1 VSASAVIELSG
12 HIIDSMVLPRVFD
25 TIMDMG
31 ATFHV
36 EEFRVGS
43 RLDEPSFARLTVE
56 AADETLLAGVVAAC
70 QQHGA
75 TVVGGESVTTLPA
88 PSDGVFPDG
97 FYTTSNQPTAVMVGG
112 EWIPVD
118 SIEMDCGVVVDGA
131 RARAVPVTD
140 VRTGDPVV
148 TGRAGVRITPVERGR
163 GKEIFGFL
171 TSALAP
177 EKPKHEVIRELAETM
192 RQVRDRNGRIC
203 FVGGPAI
210 VHTGGGPHLGRLIS
224 MGYVQVLFAGNGLAA
239 HDIESQSFGTSL
251 GIGLEKGLPIE
262 AGHALHMR
270 TVNQIRAAGGIG
282 KAVESGL
289 LRRGVMYECVRA
301 GVDVVLVGSVRDGAS
316 LPDVVTDV
324 LEGQRRMR
332 RALVGVDLCL
342 MCASMLHAIAT
353 GNLLPAA
360 TKAVCVDINP
370 SVVGKL
376 ADRGSS
382 QTLGLV
388 TDVESFLRELV
399 EALSTERG

>member
-25 TIMDMG
+25 SIMDMG

-36 EEFRVGS
+36 EEFRVGT

-56 AADETLLAGVVAAC
+56 ARDETELAAVLAAC

-75 TVVGGESVTTLPA
+75 TVVGGESVTTAPA
-88 PSDGVFPDG
+88 PADGVFPED
-97 FYTTSNQPTAVMVGG
+97 FYTTSNQPTAVRVAG
-112 EWIPVD
+112 EWLSVE
-118 SIEMDCGVVVDGA
+118 SIEMDCAVVVAAG

-140 VRTGDPVV
+140 VRAGDLVV
-148 TGRAGVRITPVERGR
+148 TGRGGVRITPVERGR
-163 GKEIFGFL
+163 GKEIFGFV
-171 TSALAP
+171 SSSLAP

-192 RQVRDRNGRIC
+192 RQVHDRNGRIC

-210 VHTGGGPHLGRLIS
+210 IHTGGGPHLARLIS

-251 GIGLEKGLPIE
+251 GVGLEKGLPIE

-282 KAVESGL
+282 KAVASKL

-301 GVDVVLVGSVRDGAS
+301 GVEVVLVGSIRDGAQ

-332 RALVGVDLCL
+332 AALVGVDLCL

-370 SVVGKL
+370 SVVSKL

-399 EALSTERG
+399 EALATERG